1 MKKHLLYLL
10 CPLFIAA
17 ANAQE
22 SADTQALRDYAEKCG
37 KKIGVAVPVWRIDV
51 TNDGL
56 PETQAVYNNFNILV
70 AENEMKIDALQPNRG
85 QFEFYHGD
93 NLVNFAE
100 RHGMTVRG
108 HTLCWYKQVSGWIS
122 SDGGQKNDHN
132 YSREELLEI
141 LKDHITTV
149 VTHYKGRVHEWDVV
163 NECLADDQ
171 SIVRTNPTAY
181 ALRPSVWY
189 TGIGEDFIDS
199 AFVYAHRADPD
210 AKLYLN
216 DYGVEMQGSA
226 KTQAYY
232 NLARRLQKS
241 GIPIDGVGFQ
251 FHFTVGEVDS
261 AKFDNNV
268 KRYASLGLNCIVTEL
283 DMSIPDL
290 GADDAYEKQAA
301 DYRTIAE
308 VMIKY
313 DHCPNV
319 VIWGVKDDQSWR
331 EGEPLLFNAQ
341 MQAKPAFY
349 ALYDLYKE
357 YAENLPAGIEST
369 AADAVGELPP
379 FVDVYDLMGR
389 SVAKQM
395 PRERIYDLPAGL
407 YIIDQK
413 KMAITH

>member
-22 SADTQALRDYAEKCG
+22 SADTQALRDYAEKSG

-108 HTLCWYKQVSGWIS
+108 HTLCWHKQVSGWIS

-241 GIPIDGVGFQ
+241 GIPIDGVGLQ
-251 FHFTVGEVDS
+251 CHLTVGELDS

-268 KRYASLGLNCIVTEL
+268 KRYASLGLTCIVTEL

-290 GADDAYEKQAA
+290 GAADAYEKQAA
-301 DYRTIAE
+301 EYRTIAN
-308 VMIKY
+308 VLIKY
-313 DHCPNV
+313 DHCPNL
-319 VIWGVKDDQSWR
+319 VIWGVKDDQTWR
-331 EGEPLLFNAQ
+331 RGEPLLFNAA

-349 ALYDLYKE
+349 ALYDVYKE

-389 SVAKQM
+389 SVARQM

>member
-1 MKKHLLYLL
+1 MKKYLVYLL
-10 CPLFIAA
+10 CPFFIAA

-22 SADTQALRDYAEKCG
+22 SADTQALRDYADEYG

-51 TNDGL
+51 NNDGL

-122 SDGGQKNDHN
+122 TDGGQKNDHN

-181 ALRPSVWY
+181 SLRPSVWY

-241 GIPIDGVGFQ
+241 GIPIDGVGLQ
-251 FHFTVGEVDS
+251 CHLTVGELDS
-261 AKFDNNV
+261 AKFDSNV

-290 GADDAYEKQAA
+290 GAADAYEKQAA
-301 DYRTIAE
+301 EYRTIAN
-308 VMIKY
+308 VLLKY
-313 DHCPNV
+313 DHCPNL

-331 EGEPLLFNAQ
+331 GGEPLLFNAG

-349 ALYDLYKE
+349 ALYDAYKE

-369 AADAVGELPP
+369 AVDIEAMNPY
-379 FVDVYDLMGR
+379 VDVYDLLGR
-389 SVAKQM
+389 IVAKQM

-407 YIIDQK
+407 YIIDHK
-413 KMAITH
+413 KMSIAH

>member
-1 MKKHLLYLL
+1 MKKYLLYLL
-10 CPLFIAA
+10 CPFFIAA

-22 SADTQALRDYAEKCG
+22 STDTQALRDYADKCG

-51 TNDGL
+51 NNDGL
-56 PETQAVYNNFNILV
+56 AETQAVYNNFNILV
-70 AENEMKIDALQPNRG
+70 AENEMKIESLQPNRG

-122 SDGGQKNDHN
+122 TDGGQKNDHN

-171 SIVRTNPTAY
+171 TIVYTNPAAY

-216 DYGVEMQGSA
+216 EYGVEMQGSA

-241 GIPIDGVGFQ
+241 GIPIDGVGLQ
-251 FHFTVGEVDS
+251 CHFTVGELDS
-261 AKFDNNV
+261 AKFDSNV

-290 GADDAYEKQAA
+290 GAADAYEKQAA
-301 DYRTIAE
+301 EYRTIAN
-308 VMIKY
+308 VLLKY
-313 DHCPNV
+313 DHCPNL

-331 EGEPLLFNAQ
+331 SGEPLLFNAG

-349 ALYDLYKE
+349 ALYDTYKE

-369 AADAVGELPP
+369 AVDIEAMNPY
-379 FVDVYDLMGR
+379 VDVYDLLGR
-389 SVAKQM
+389 IVAKQM

-407 YIIDQK
+407 YIIDHK
-413 KMAITH
+413 KMSIAH

>member
-22 SADTQALRDYAEKCG
+22 SADTQALRDYAEKSG

-241 GIPIDGVGFQ
+241 GIPIDGVGLQ
-251 FHFTVGEVDS
+251 CHLTVGELDS

-268 KRYASLGLNCIVTEL
+268 KRYASLGLTCIVTEL

-290 GADDAYEKQAA
+290 GAADAYEKQAA
-301 DYRTIAE
+301 EYRTIAN
-308 VMIKY
+308 VLIKY
-313 DHCPNV
+313 DHCPNL

-331 EGEPLLFNAQ
+331 GGEPLLFNAA

-349 ALYDLYKE
+349 ALYDVYKE

>member
-1 MKKHLLYLL
+1 MKKYLLYLL
-10 CPLFIAA
+10 CPFFIAA

-22 SADTQALRDYAEKCG
+22 STDTQALRDYADKCG

-51 TNDGL
+51 NNDGL
-56 PETQAVYNNFNILV
+56 AETQAVYNNFNILV
-70 AENEMKIDALQPNRG
+70 AENEMKIESLQPNRG

-181 ALRPSVWY
+181 SLRPSVWY

-241 GIPIDGVGFQ
+241 GIPIDGVGLQ
-251 FHFTVGEVDS
+251 CHLTVGELDS
-261 AKFDNNV
+261 AKFDSNV

-290 GADDAYEKQAA
+290 GAADAYEKQAA
-301 DYRTIAE
+301 EYRTIAN
-308 VMIKY
+308 VLLKY
-313 DHCPNV
+313 DHCPNL

-331 EGEPLLFNAQ
+331 GGEPLLFNAG

-349 ALYDLYKE
+349 ALYDAYKE

-369 AADAVGELPP
+369 AVDIEAMNPY
-379 FVDVYDLMGR
+379 VDVYDLLGR
-389 SVAKQM
+389 IVAKQM

-407 YIIDQK
+407 YIIDHK
-413 KMAITH
+413 KMSIAH

>member
-1 MKKHLLYLL
+1 MKKYLLYLL
-10 CPLFIAA
+10 CPFFIAA

-22 SADTQALRDYAEKCG
+22 STDTQALRDYADKCG

-51 TNDGL
+51 NNDGL
-56 PETQAVYNNFNILV
+56 AETQAVYNNFNILV
-70 AENEMKIDALQPNRG
+70 AENEMKIESLQPNRG

-108 HTLCWYKQVSGWIS
+108 HTLCWHKQVSGWIS

-171 SIVRTNPTAY
+171 TIVYTNPAAY

-216 DYGVEMQGSA
+216 EYGVEMQGSA

-241 GIPIDGVGFQ
+241 GIPLDGVGLQ
-251 FHFTVGEVDS
+251 CHLTVGELDS
-261 AKFDNNV
+261 AKFDSNV

-290 GADDAYEKQAA
+290 GAADAYEKQAA
-301 DYRTIAE
+301 EYRTIAN
-308 VMIKY
+308 VLLKY
-313 DHCPNV
+313 DHCPNL

-331 EGEPLLFNAQ
+331 SGEPLLFNAG

-349 ALYDLYKE
+349 ALYDTYKE

-369 AADAVGELPP
+369 AVDIEAMNPY
-379 FVDVYDLMGR
+379 VDVYDLLGR
-389 SVAKQM
+389 IVAKQM

-407 YIIDQK
+407 YIIDHK
-413 KMAITH
+413 KMSIAH

>member
-108 HTLCWYKQVSGWIS
+108 HTLCWHKQVSRWIS
-122 SDGGQKNDHN
+122 TDGGQKNDHK

-141 LKDHITTV
+141 LEDHITTV

-226 KTQAYY
+226 
-232 NLARRLQKS
+232 
-241 GIPIDGVGFQ
+241 P
-251 FHFTVGEVDS
+251 
-261 AKFDNNV
+261 
-268 KRYASLGLNCIVTEL
+268 NCISTIMAWKCKVRQKPRPT
-283 DMSIPDL
+283 ITWHA
-290 GADDAYEKQAA
+290 GCKRAA
-301 DYRTIAE
+301 SPSMAWAS
-308 VMIKY
+308 
-313 DHCPNV
+313 N
-319 VIWGVKDDQSWR
+319 
-331 EGEPLLFNAQ
+331 
-341 MQAKPAFY
+341 
-349 ALYDLYKE
+349 
-357 YAENLPAGIEST
+357 ST
-369 AADAVGELPP
+369 SP
-379 FVDVYDLMGR
+379 
-389 SVAKQM
+389 
-395 PRERIYDLPAGL
+395 
-407 YIIDQK
+407 
-413 KMAITH
+413 

>member
-56 PETQAVYNNFNILV
+56 QETQAVYNNFNILV

-108 HTLCWYKQVSGWIS
+108 HTLCWHKQVSGWIS
-122 SDGGQKNDHN
+122 SDGGQKNDHK

-171 SIVRTNPTAY
+171 SIVHTYPAAY

-216 DYGVEMQGSA
+216 DYGVEMQGSP

-241 GIPIDGVGFQ
+241 GIPIDGVGLQ
-251 FHFTVGEVDS
+251 CHLTVGELDS
-261 AKFDNNV
+261 AKLDNNV
-268 KRYASLGLNCIVTEL
+268 KRYASLGLTCIVTEL

-290 GADDAYEKQAA
+290 GAADAYEKQAA
-301 DYRTIAE
+301 EYRTIAN
-308 VMIKY
+308 VLIKY
-313 DHCPNV
+313 DHCPNL

-331 EGEPLLFNAQ
+331 SGEPLLFNAG

-349 ALYDLYKE
+349 ALYDVYKE

>member
-1 MKKHLLYLL
+1 MKKYLLYLL
-10 CPLFIAA
+10 CPFFIAA

-22 SADTQALRDYAEKCG
+22 STDTQALRDYADKCG

-51 TNDGL
+51 NNDGL
-56 PETQAVYNNFNILV
+56 AETQAVYNNFNILV
-70 AENEMKIDALQPNRG
+70 AENEMKIESLQPNRG

-100 RHGMTVRG
+100 RHGMTIRG

-122 SDGGQKNDHN
+122 TDGGQKNDHN

-171 SIVRTNPTAY
+171 TIVYTNPAAY

-216 DYGVEMQGSA
+216 EYGVEMQGSA

-241 GIPIDGVGFQ
+241 GIPIDGVGLQ
-251 FHFTVGEVDS
+251 CHFTVGELDS
-261 AKFDNNV
+261 AKFDSNV

-290 GADDAYEKQAA
+290 GAADAYEKQAA
-301 DYRTIAE
+301 EYRTIAN
-308 VMIKY
+308 VLLKY
-313 DHCPNV
+313 DHCPNL

-331 EGEPLLFNAQ
+331 SGEPLLFNAG

-349 ALYDLYKE
+349 ALYDTYKE

-369 AADAVGELPP
+369 AVDIEAMNPY
-379 FVDVYDLMGR
+379 VDVYDLLGR
-389 SVAKQM
+389 IVAKQM

-407 YIIDQK
+407 YIIDHK
-413 KMAITH
+413 KMSIAH